1 MKILI
6 TGGCGFVG
14 SNLAIHLK
22 KKGFKVS
29 TLDNLFRL
37 GSKLNLMRL
46 KKYNIKNYNLDITKI
61 NKLIKLPR
69 FDFIIDSCAEPA
81 VSKSLKSIVE
91 AKRVFDTNLI
101 GTFNILQKCKI
112 DKSEIIFIS
121 TSRVYSIKSLNLL
134 TNNQKNINKEIKIKK
149 TIDVNYDSSS
159 PKSLYGFT
167 KLASEE
173 LIKEY
178 FYSDNIKY
186 IINRCGVVAGPW
198 QFGKVDQGF
207 MSLWVWR
214 YINNLK
220 IKYIGFGGNGHQV
233 RDVIHIDDLSE
244 LITKQIK
251 NFKRIYNKTF
261 SVGGGLNN
269 KISLRDLSL
278 ILDKLTNSN
287 IQKEK
292 IKETS
297 IYDIPYFVASNSE
310 VSKLYNWLPKKNIKK
325 VVLDIL
331 NWQKKNKNILKK
343 YF

>member
-46 KKYNIKNYNLDITKI
+46 KKHNIKNYNLDITKI

-134 TNNQKNINKEIKIKK
+134 TNNQKNINKNDAQNE
-149 TIDVNYDSSS
+149 
-159 PKSLYGFT
+159 P
-167 KLASEE
+167 
-173 LIKEY
+173 
-178 FYSDNIKY
+178 
-186 IINRCGVVAGPW
+186 
-198 QFGKVDQGF
+198 
-207 MSLWVWR
+207 
-214 YINNLK
+214 
-220 IKYIGFGGNGHQV
+220 
-233 RDVIHIDDLSE
+233 
-244 LITKQIK
+244 
-251 NFKRIYNKTF
+251 
-261 SVGGGLNN
+261 
-269 KISLRDLSL
+269 
-278 ILDKLTNSN
+278 
-287 IQKEK
+287 
-292 IKETS
+292 
-297 IYDIPYFVASNSE
+297 
-310 VSKLYNWLPKKNIKK
+310 
-325 VVLDIL
+325 
-331 NWQKKNKNILKK
+331 
-343 YF
+343 